1 MIVLYLAVIAP
12 LVVAGTDFHISN
24 VFGSHMV
31 LQHSRSVPVWGWD
44 TAGNEVTITFEGTKY
59 SGTAAS
65 DGLWRIELAPMRAS
79 LQAYTLE
86 FINSNNEKVSLEDV
100 LFGDVF
106 LCSGQSNMEYTVNN
120 VINGAEEVQ
129 AANNYPYIRLTSGPL
144 QGAYSLDSVTK
155 GDYSEL
161 GVTDLPWSVASNTTI
176 AQPGQTDWNYFS
188 AVCWFSIRNVFDLL
202 NGTTPIGGVVQ
213 AYGGTSIQYWSSP
226 DAIEQCSSVYA
237 PGTDCCGWGGYDSC
251 LYYSQI
257 APYTI
262 GPTQFKQV
270 LWLQGEQ
277 NAGCGGDPQME
288 YYSCA
293 LTALISD
300 WRTKLQQKDL
310 PFGAV
315 LLAPW
320 QTSPGTA
327 PW

>member
-1 MIVLYLAVIAP
+1 MP
-12 LVVAGTDFHISN
+12 
-24 VFGSHMV
+24 
-31 LQHSRSVPVWGWD
+31 P
-44 TAGNEVTITFEGTKY
+44 
-59 SGTAAS
+59 
-65 DGLWRIELAPMRAS
+65 S

-86 FINSNNEKVSLEDV
+86 FVNGNDETVSLEDV

-106 LCSGQSNMEYTVNN
+106 LCSGQSNMEYTVDKSY
-120 VINGAEEVQ
+120 NGAEEVQ

-144 QGAYSLDSVTK
+144 QGAYDLGIAPALSSYLCDKTCCAGTVTK
-155 GDYSEL
+155 GDYAEL
-161 GVTDLPWSVASNTTI
+161 GVTDLPWSVASNTTV
-176 AQPGQTDWNYFS
+176 AQPGQTYWNYFS
-188 AVCWFSIRNVFDLL
+188 AVCWFTIRNIFDHL

-226 DAIEQCSSVYA
+226 DAIAQCADVYA
-237 PGTDCCGWGGYDSC
+237 PGTDCCNWGGYDSC

-262 GPTQFKQV
+262 GPTQFKQI

-277 NAGCGGDPQME
+277 NAGKHFLFRMDAQLLIPCLVGCGGNPQME

-293 LTALISD
+293 LSALISD
-300 WRTKLQQKDL
+300 WRAKLLQPSL

-320 QTSPGTA
+320 QTNPGSSP
-327 PW
+327 W